1 MTPSGEP
8 TTTGGR
14 TMRAALLDRF
24 GDASAL
30 RIGTAPAPTPV
41 LSEVL
46 VRVMA
51 AGVNPLDTSTRAGDG
66 AAAGIGGF
74 PAVLGSDFSGV
85 VVTAPYE
92 SFELQP
98 GDEVYGVSSAPRG
111 SGSFAELVAVPP
123 HHLALKPKVLTHAE
137 AAAVPLAALTAW
149 GAVVELA
156 HAHAGQ
162 RILVHAGAGG
172 VGHFAVQLAAYFG
185 ATVIA
190 TTSAVNEAW
199 VRSLGA
205 DEVVDYHERRFEEAM
220 RPVDAVIDLVG
231 DRHDHVGPRSL
242 AVLRPG
248 GLLVTLP
255 STGWPTLAGDAA
267 AAGVRATKYRMVPDN
282 ATLAVIT
289 RLLTSG
295 DLKVAV
301 QEEFPFDRIADAQR
315 LLESGHVRGKIV
327 VRISDY

>member
-1 MTPSGEP
+1 MTSSGAAN
-8 TTTGGR
+8 GNGDG

-24 GDASAL
+24 GDASEL
-30 RIGTAPAPTPV
+30 RIGRAPAPTPV

-51 AGVNPLDTSTRAGDG
+51 AGLNPLDTSTRAGDG

-85 VVTAPYE
+85 VVASPYE

-98 GDEVYGVSSAPRG
+98 GDEVYGVSSTPRG

-123 HHLALKPKVLTHAE
+123 HHLAAKPKVLTHSE

-149 GAVVELA
+149 GVVVELA

-185 ATVIA
+185 ATVVA
-190 TTSAVNEAW
+190 TTSAQNAAW

-205 DEVVDYHERRFEEAM
+205 DEVVDYHERRFEEAIK
-220 RPVDAVIDLVG
+220 PVDTVIDLVG

-255 STGWPTLAGDAA
+255 STGWPTLAADAA
-267 AAGVRATKYRMVPDN
+267 AAGVRATKFRMVPDH
-282 ATLAVIT
+282 ATLVVIA
-289 RLLTSG
+289 RLLTAG

-327 VRISDY
+327 VRVSDY